1 MKLWGVLTS
10 HNTFA
15 CAHKGRSHQTHH
27 HLLHTSCIFTYL
39 TSLLTI
45 LNSLK
50 YPSWPCLHDELLFN
64 CQESRGRHFTFWN
77 FPWLLNSHHSQF
89 NCVCVCVCV
98 CVLLHTCSHLLT
110 CVWAFKKIIHCLFHL
125 VIPLLTHKRHVI
137 IVYWI
142 EYGRNKF
149 SKILWMS
156 IYENND

>member
-1 MKLWGVLTS
+1 MRG
-10 HNTFA
+10 A
-15 CAHKGRSHQTHH
+15 
-27 HLLHTSCIFTYL
+27 YL
-39 TSLLTI
+39 TQHLRLCPQGKISPNSPPSPAHIMHFYISNILAHDLELTKISLMTLFAWWTTI
-45 LNSLK
+45 QLPRITWTPFYILK
-50 YPSWPCLHDELLFN
+50 
-64 CQESRGRHFTFWN
+64 
-77 FPWLLNSHHSQF
+77 FPLAPEFSPFPIQL
-89 NCVCVCVCV
+89 CVCVCV